1 MLIQSTEKTKKEA
14 TFLLSQLIYVYN
26 GCLPVFAFGSSSWS
40 FGLSALS

>member
-14 TFLLSQLIYVYN
+14 TFLLSQLIYIMA
-26 GCLPVFAFGSSSWS
+26 VFAFGSSSWS